1 MKLPY
6 ARIETFAKKPDSG
19 VKAVL
24 LYGPDAGLVAERG
37 KQMLHATVD
46 DLADPFRVVQFS
58 FDDIKD
64 DSARLCDEINAMSL
78 MGGRRFIR
86 IVDVASN
93 IDQDLGNSILSS
105 KSDTLVVFEAGDL
118 APTSSLRKFF
128 ESEANVVAL
137 PCYKDDMGTVRKVVE
152 MRLREA
158 GFMWDSD
165 AVNYLA
171 RSFAGDRLVIISEL
185 EKLITYMGSEKK
197 ITINCVKECV
207 GDNVESSLD
216 ELCSAVAMRD
226 LVQIEKNLQRIL
238 VEGVGAIAPI
248 RSLLRYFFRMQIVRG
263 NVANG
268 MDEQQAIGSLRPP
281 VFFKQMDSFK
291 EHLRIWNAGAIDNM
305 IMALNKLEAE
315 CKQTGSPAEL
325 ILSRFLCI
333 TIARKRVG

>member
-6 ARIETFAKKPDSG
+6 ARIETFAKKPDDG

-24 LYGPDAGLVAERG
+24 LYGPDAGLIAERG

-46 DLADPFRVVQFS
+46 DLSDPFRVIQFS

-64 DSARLCDEINAMSL
+64 DSARLSDEINAMSL

-86 IVDVASN
+86 IVDAASSM
-93 IDQDLGNSILSS
+93 DKDLGDAVLSS

-128 ESEANVVAL
+128 ESEPNLVAL
-137 PCYKDDMGTVRKVVE
+137 PCYKDDSGAVRKVVE
-152 MRLREA
+152 SRLREA

-171 RSFAGDRLVIISEL
+171 RSFAGDRLVIISEV
-185 EKLITYMGSEKK
+185 EKLITYMGNDKR
-197 ITINCVKECV
+197 ITIDAVKDCV

-216 ELCSAVAMRD
+216 ELCAAVAMRD

-238 VEGVGAIAPI
+238 VEGMGAIAPI
-248 RSLLRYFFRMQIVRG
+248 RALLRYFFRMQLVRG
-263 NVANG
+263 NMANG

-291 EHLRIWNAGAIDNM
+291 EHLRVWNAGAIDSM
-305 IMALNKLEAE
+305 IIALNKLEAE

-325 ILSRFLCI
+325 LLSRFLCV
-333 TIARKRVG
+333 TIARKRA